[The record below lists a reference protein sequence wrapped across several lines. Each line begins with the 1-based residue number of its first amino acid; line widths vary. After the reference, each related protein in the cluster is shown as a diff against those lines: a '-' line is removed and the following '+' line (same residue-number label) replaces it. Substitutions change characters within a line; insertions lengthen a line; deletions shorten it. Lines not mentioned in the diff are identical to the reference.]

1 MGKDKYHP
9 YQTVGDVI
17 LGWINPRKG
26 PPLRPQQMKREKPAA
41 AEDEPDED
49 DPKVKKG

>member
-9 YQTVGDVI
+9 YVTFGDMI

-26 PPLRPQQMKREKPAA
+26 PPLRPQQMKREKPAP
-41 AEDEPDED
+41 EDEPDED